1 MLNDKTQNLFLNG
14 LIGSLYKNHLIVS
27 VKPTHPVLIIEAIEL
42 DLGVSNL
49 KKPLKIK
56 KLKEQIS
63 DLHTGLDYN
72 FKLSEL
78 HADALTLYRNIG
90 QELYDVKLSEERAF
104 FHCFIDDFL
113 TENNDLASRLDLFH
127 YLSRLVEKLPCPETL
142 LMNNLGEIRYR
153 LLPYAFNLD
162 DFICSSG
169 ENGNLCRDEII
180 ELLNHRLL
188 HWLSSK
194 SIDEYPIS
202 EDLSLFLLNSNYIVI
217 SNITS
222 GQLDISLHELPLQTA
237 ILLADVCYSST
248 IIHILRPYLSDIRD
262 NKQPESLPTIAPLCC
277 LQRDLI
283 HVPVDICK
291 SIILDRKS
299 NLMDTLKILGLS
311 STTKKSGQQF
321 FELINN
327 FDLNITKQSF
337 KYSYNIALPY
347 VLKHLCEI
355 YADYLCIKNAVCEQL
370 EIEQT
375 EFVAFNLLSEH
386 GIADKLYSYYRT
398 KGLSNPI
405 GQRDDLIEE
414 IINLCQKL
422 QHSSSLIPTTN
433 LSRIHEFCRKSSI
446 VPVVIYTSN
455 NRLFLF
461 TQPEVKDDRLIPY
474 EWGTQYEIQNSDSS
488 TMNLT
493 IANDLLSMD
502 QLHEFMSN
510 SKVEYVFKPELLT
523 HFRSQI
529 FSTPAEK
536 LSAFSYCLSDTQIDT
551 EISKLKVRTSNP
563 EYIRNLVNSY
573 IEASDKSSLGK
584 DLGFFFIMRV
594 ILIENSYGYEGIF
607 IHVSKDSIES
617 FEPQVKRITSQTLP
631 KSYLAFNRLLGI

>member
-27 VKPTHPVLIIEAIEL
+27 VKPAYPVLIIEAIEL

-56 KLKEQIS
+56 KLKERIS

-113 TENNDLASRLDLFH
+113 TENNDLASRLDLLH
-127 YLSRLVEKLPCPETL
+127 YLSRVVEKLPCPEAL
-142 LMNNLGEIRYR
+142 LENNLGEIKFR

-162 DFICSSG
+162 DFICCSG
-169 ENGNLCRDEII
+169 EIGNLCRDEILQ
-180 ELLNHRLL
+180 LLSERLL
-188 HWLSSK
+188 QWLGSK
-194 SIDEYPIS
+194 GIDEYSIS
-202 EDLSLFLLNSNYIVI
+202 DDISLFLLNSNFLVI
-217 SNITS
+217 GNIANC
-222 GQLDISLHELPLQTA
+222 QLDISLHELPLQTA
-237 ILLADVCYSST
+237 ILLADVCYSSS
-248 IIHILRPYLSDIRD
+248 IVHILKPYLSDLRD
-262 NKQPESLPTIAPLCC
+262 NKQSEKLPTIPPLCS
-277 LQRDLI
+277 LQRELI

-291 SIILDRKS
+291 SIKLDRKS
-299 NLMDTLKILGLS
+299 NLLDTLKILGLS
-311 STTKKSGQQF
+311 SSTKKSGQQF
-321 FELINN
+321 FDLINN
-327 FDLNITKQSF
+327 FDLNLTKHSF

-347 VLKHLCEI
+347 VLKHLSEI
-355 YADYLCIKNAVCEQL
+355 YADFLYIKKEVCEKLQL
-370 EIEQT
+370 DQT
-375 EFVAFNLLSEH
+375 EFVALNLLSEH
-386 GIADKLYSYYRT
+386 GIADTFYNYYRAQ
-398 KGLSNPI
+398 GLSNPI
-405 GQRDDLIEE
+405 GHRDSLIEE

-422 QHSSSLIPTTN
+422 QHSSSLIPTSD
-433 LSRIHEFCRKSSI
+433 LSRIHEFCRESSI
-446 VPVVIYTSN
+446 VPVVVYTSN
-455 NRLFLF
+455 KKLFLF
-461 TQPEVKDDRLIPY
+461 TQPEDKDDRLIPY
-474 EWGTQYEIQNSDSS
+474 EWGTQYEIQNSDTS

-493 IANDLLSMD
+493 IANDLLSLD
-502 QLHEFMSN
+502 QLHEFISN

-523 HFRSQI
+523 HLRSPI

-536 LSAFSYCLSDTQIDT
+536 LRAFSHCLSDTQIKT
-551 EISKLKVRTSNP
+551 EISKLKERTSNP

-594 ILIENSYGYEGIF
+594 ILIENSYGYEGMF
-607 IHVSKDSIES
+607 IPVSNDSIES
-617 FEPQVKRITSQTLP
+617 FEPQVKTITSQTLP
-631 KSYLAFNRLLGI
+631 KSYLAFNRLLWI